1 MPIARDESSATARTE
16 STLIMVDDNIDEIFL
31 TRRQVR
37 RDGIVNR
44 FVSEKKPEH
53 LLETLDELVELGI
66 SKDSFLVLLDI
77 SMPRCDG
84 FELLKQIRGHP
95 VYRDIPV
102 LMLSASD
109 DETDR
114 YEAEKLGSDG
124 YIVKPFSTSA
134 FFAAVRNIPAIKNQ
148 ILQ

>member
-1 MPIARDESSATARTE
+1 MPIGIDEKVASARTE

-44 FVSEKKPEH
+44 FVSEQKPEH
-53 LLETLDELVELGI
+53 LLETLDELVELGV

-77 SMPRCDG
+77 SMPRMDG
-84 FELLKQIRGHP
+84 FEMLKKIRGHP

-124 YIVKPFSTSA
+124 YMVKPFSASA
-134 FFAAVRNIPAIKNQ
+134 FFAAVSAIPAIKNQ

>member
-1 MPIARDESSATARTE
+1 MTITADESSATARTE

-37 RDGIVNR
+37 RDGIINR

-53 LLETLDELVELGI
+53 LLKTLDELVELGV

-77 SMPRCDG
+77 SMPRFDG
-84 FELLKQIRGHP
+84 FEMLKQIRSHP

-109 DETDR
+109 DETDK
-114 YEAEKLGSDG
+114 YEAEKLGCDG
-124 YIVKPFSTSA
+124 YIVKPFSASA
-134 FFAAVRNIPAIKNQ
+134 FFAAVRSIPAIKNQ

>member
-1 MPIARDESSATARTE
+1 MPIETDETMASGRTE

-37 RDGIVNR
+37 REGIVNR

-77 SMPRCDG
+77 SMPRFDG
-84 FELLKQIRGHP
+84 FELLKQIRGHS

-109 DETDR
+109 NETDR

-124 YIVKPFSTSA
+124 YIVKPFSASA